1 MLNAVGAGNERSISR
16 GTSSGSASSAGSGGA
31 IFSACAACSGC
42 SVSSSAWSAVTSSSS
57 SPMCGVVMRQG
68 DTHTFIAFYII
79 YFHLVSVL
87 LHSCCITLISLS
99 TCSFTDVG
107 NTT

>member
-16 GTSSGSASSAGSGGA
+16 GTSSGSTSSGSASSAGSGGA
-31 IFSACAACSGC
+31 VFSACAACSGC

-68 DTHTFIAFYII
+68 DTHTFIAFYIMFFI
-79 YFHLVSVL
+79 
-87 LHSCCITLISLS
+87 
-99 TCSFTDVG
+99 
-107 NTT
+107 N